1 MTTGERRPPATVGT
15 GDDASPDSPRS
26 VGPVSDHPP
35 RAVASA
41 LFDMSRPSQLLLI
54 WLVYTLGAVAVAAR
68 TGTGTGT
75 GTWPPK
81 AYLAGLAALV
91 PVAASVH
98 YANEYADYWT
108 DLVTERTPFS
118 GGSGALARTGL
129 PRRLPLLAA
138 APALALGAALAAV
151 GTLAGWLSL
160 PATALLAA
168 IAVLGWQYSV
178 GPLALSRR
186 GLGELDNAVVGGL
199 LLPAYGYAVVAGGG
213 PSAGATALSPRA
225 VLAFLPFAAVVF
237 VNLLETQ
244 WPDRPAD
251 AAAGKR
257 TLAVRWSPARLRA
270 AYALGATVGL
280 GSLVALA
287 GGVLPVPVAAAS
299 TPAAPLL
306 VWGAARY
313 TRVREPLPAVAAM
326 VAMAAGQTLAWAWL
340 AFG

>member
-15 GDDASPDSPRS
+15 GDDASPDSTRS
-26 VGPVSDHPP
+26 VDSVSDHPP

-41 LFDMSRPSQLLLI
+41 LFDMGRPSQLLLI
-54 WLVYTLGAVAVAAR
+54 WLVYTLGAVAAAAR
-68 TGTGTGT
+68 TGT
-75 GTWPPK
+75 WPPD

-138 APALALGAALAAV
+138 VPALALGAALATAA
-151 GTLAGWLSL
+151 TLAGWLSL
-160 PATALLAA
+160 RASALLAA

-186 GLGELDNAVVGGL
+186 GLGELDNALVGGL
-199 LLPAYGYAVVAGGG
+199 LLPAYGYAVVGGG
-213 PSAGATALSPRA
+213 PSSTGTSRFA
-225 VLAFLPFAAVVF
+225 VWLAFLPFAAVVF

-257 TLAVRWSPARLRA
+257 TLAVRWSPARLRV
-270 AYALGATVGL
+270 AYAFGATVGL

-287 GGVLPVPVAAAS
+287 GGAVPVPVAAAS
-299 TPAAPLL
+299 APAAPLL

-313 TRVREPLPAVAAM
+313 TRVREPFPAVAAM